1 MLIFQSFNFRSGY
14 VSMAQFELAEI
25 RCITTKQNS
34 YNLDVMRRGNENLIW
49 KMNSYLPSVLF
60 EQPLV
65 EMLMETYWIWRRN
78 CFNSKYTRLSIQFE
92 SFSLFL
98 LPSILEYYVLYYS
111 GVPTTHKVNRE
122 VRLLTTALLWVLIL
136 TIPCLVTITDFLNPD
151 TI

>member
-1 MLIFQSFNFRSGY
+1 
-14 VSMAQFELAEI
+14 
-25 RCITTKQNS
+25 
-34 YNLDVMRRGNENLIW
+34 
-49 KMNSYLPSVLF
+49 MNSYLPSVLF

-78 CFNSKYTRLSIQFE
+78 CFNSKYPKLSIQFE

-136 TIPCLVTITDFLNPD
+136 TIACLVTITYFLIQYEEEMLLKIVSLFQSKIKINLELAH
-151 TI
+151 